1 MSFGDIKT
9 GTDIRV
15 SRDTYGQLCYDLFFN
30 QNLEEFF

>member
-9 GTDIRV
+9 GTDICV
-15 SRDTYGQLCYDLFFN
+15 SIDGTQIVLRFFFD